1 MFFITVS
8 YFLSFFAWY
17 SWLIA
22 VRNDMISKG
31 ILLLFTVAGPGLTF
45 LLPVSNKTKPK
56 NDYTYITK
64 YLLEQNRK
72 VGILKTI
79 SFYVQ
84 YLKQN
89 Y

>member
-22 VRNDMISKG
+22 VRNDISKG
-31 ILLLFTVAGPGLTF
+31 ILLLFTVAGPGLTI
-45 LLPVSNKTKPK
+45 LLPVSNKTNPK

-64 YLLEQNRK
+64 YLLEQSRK

>member
-8 YFLSFFAWY
+8 YFLSFFTWY

-31 ILLLFTVAGPGLTF
+31 ILLLFTVAEPGLTF
-45 LLPVSNKTKPK
+45 LLPVSNKTNPK
-56 NDYTYITK
+56 NNYTYITK
-64 YLLEQNRK
+64 YLLEQSRK
-72 VGILKTI
+72 VAILKTI